1 MEERALETA
10 EEELRARFADRVR
23 ATPAAS
29 DPRPMGSGVP
39 NRHGMPRLPPH
50 QRRRLDWPVLDLGIV
65 PRLPVEEVRLAVDG
79 AVERPLSLSYP
90 DLLALPQA
98 TAEVDFHCVTGWS
111 RLDLRLGGV
120 RLATV
125 AALAWPRPEATHVL
139 LHARDGYT
147 TNLPLEEALKE
158 DVLLVHTAQGAPLS
172 VEHGGPL
179 RLLAPELW
187 GYKSAKWLSRVEVL
201 TRNVKGYWER
211 NGYSDG
217 AHPWRN
223 DRESRGG

>member
-1 MEERALETA
+1 MDERALEIA
-10 EEELRARFADRVR
+10 EAGLAARFADRLR
-23 ATPAAS
+23 ATPARG
-29 DPRPMGSGVP
+29 DPRPMGSGP
-39 NRHGMPRLPPH
+39 LNRHGMPRLPPH
-50 QRRRLDWPVLDLGIV
+50 QQKRTGWPVLDLGIV
-65 PRLPVEEVRLAVDG
+65 PRIPPEEFRLAVEG
-79 AVERPLSLSYP
+79 AAERPISLSLA
-90 DLLALPQA
+90 DLLDLPQA
-98 TAEVDFHCVTGWS
+98 SLEVDFHCVTGWS
-111 RLDLRLGGV
+111 RLDLRLMGV
-120 RLATV
+120 RFRTV
-125 AALAWPRPEATHVL
+125 AALAGPSADATHVL
-139 LHARDGYT
+139 LHGHDGYA

-158 DVLLVHTAQGAPLS
+158 DVLLVHTAQGAPLA

-223 DRESRGG
+223 DREARGG

>member
-1 MEERALETA
+1 MDERALKTA

-23 ATPAAS
+23 ATPARS
-29 DPRPMGSGVP
+29 DPRPMGTGPP

-50 QRRRLDWPVLDLGIV
+50 QVGRQGWPVLDLGIV
-65 PRLPVEEVRLAVDG
+65 PRIPATELKLAVEG

-90 DLLALPQA
+90 DLLALPQES
-98 TAEVDFHCVTGWS
+98 AEVDFHCVTGWS
-111 RLDLRLGGV
+111 RLDLRLSGV

-125 AALAWPRPEATHVL
+125 AALAGPRPDATHVL
-139 LHARDGYT
+139 LHAHDGYT

-158 DVLLVHTAQGAPLS
+158 DVLLVHTARGARLS

-179 RLLAPELW
+179 RLVAPELW

-201 TRNVKGYWER
+201 TKNVKGYWER